1 MRRARIGQILQAA
14 VLAACL
20 GGRPSLALDPSHALD
35 QYGHDAWRIE
45 QGLPQDTVEAI
56 GQTADGYLW
65 VGTQR
70 GLARFDG
77 AGFTVFAPGNV
88 AALRSPAIDSL
99 LADPDG
105 SLWITTDGGGLLRY
119 RDGSFTAVDPPG
131 LPPRLRSLL
140 RDPDGTLWIGS
151 NQGGL
156 LHLKGGSMLPDA
168 ASGLAGS
175 TVTALRRDRDG
186 SLWIGTDHGLARLT
200 AGRLERFTT
209 RDGLPDDRINEIL
222 VDSRGRLWIGTARGL
237 ARRSGGR
244 IDVSAA
250 PGLDGDDILALL
262 EDRDGSLWIGTR
274 RGLGR
279 LRDGRFESA
288 PLADELAGDSIPTLF
303 EDREGSLWVGTGSG
317 GLHRLKDV
325 AFTGYGRA
333 AGLSGSPVWAVL
345 EDSRGRVWIGS
356 DGGLDLLDG
365 GRAAPFPGPPDLRGE
380 VVRAIAED
388 REGSFW
394 IGTYRGLYR
403 LQSGL
408 RGGRVSLYT
417 TAEGL
422 SDNRVLTLLE
432 DREGALWAGT
442 YQGLNRLQDGRV
454 TVYTHDDG
462 LLNDRIFALHQDR
475 SGALWIGTKEG
486 LNRLAGGRI
495 EAFPPRTGGP
505 AGSVFS
511 LQEDAEGTLWIGAA
525 DGLFRYRGG
534 TFTAFTPAEGLPE
547 GGVLLV
553 LDDGLGNLWVCNKGL
568 LRIRKDDLATF
579 ATQRATQRAAQRK
592 GRIRSRAFGAADGMP
607 SSECSGV
614 GRPAGLRSRDG
625 RVWFP
630 TVRGVAVAHPAH
642 LPLNR
647 VPPPVVVEEITAG
660 SRSFPARGEVR
671 LPPGTDRFQIRYT
684 ALSFA
689 DPANVLFRHKL
700 EGFDPDWV
708 EAGARRSA
716 DYTNLPPGA
725 YTFRVAACNDDGLWS
740 EVVSLPLRVE
750 PRIFQ
755 KAWFLALSLMAL
767 FLAILGTI
775 RLRERTLRRR
785 GRALAALVEERTHAL
800 MDEKRRAEGAQQEA
814 EDASRAKTEF
824 LANVSH
830 EIRTPMNA
838 VIGMTSVLLRTPLS
852 REQRDYVDTIR
863 RSGEDLL
870 VILNDILD
878 LSKIEAGRLEIEAIP
893 FRVVDCVKE
902 AMDLLAEG
910 AARKGLKIGSRVEPN
925 VPTVV
930 VSDATRLRQVLVN
943 LIGNAVK
950 FTSEGEV
957 FVSVS
962 ARAAPPGPPPGTLPG
977 PLPGPVVE
985 LRFVIR
991 DTGPGIPMDRLDRLF
1006 KPFSQADSSTT
1017 RLFGGT
1023 GLGLAI
1029 SQRLVE
1035 RLGGTIEV
1043 ESEPGKGAVF
1053 SFTIRC
1059 EPAAVV
1065 DEPVLR
1071 DETGEI
1077 PPGLFRP
1084 LRILLAED
1092 NSINQKVALLLLER
1106 LGYAADVAAN
1116 GLETLAALRRQD
1128 YDVVLMDV
1136 QMPEM
1141 DGLEAARRIVAEPP
1155 RGRRPRII
1163 AMTANALRRDRDACL
1178 AAGMDDYLSKPILL
1192 EDLRAALVRTHAIPA
1207 GVAMA
1212 GAPAAEPHP
1221 VLDPVYL
1228 DRLLELQRTSG
1239 RLIVPTIVDS
1249 FVTEGPR
1256 RLERMRGALARGDR
1270 QDLVLVAH
1278 TLKGGS
1284 AQLGALR
1291 VAAVSKELEES
1302 GKDGQLDGTGE
1313 ILDRL
1318 ERELAAASAAL
1329 LARTRMQETGAPSS

>member
-56 GQTADGYLW
+56 GQTSDGYLW

-77 AGFTVFAPGNV
+77 VGFTVFAPGNTP
-88 AALRSPAIDSL
+88 ALRSPAIDSL
-99 LADPDG
+99 LGDPDG
-105 SLWITTDGGGLLRY
+105 GLWITTDGGGLLRY
-119 RDGSFTAVDPPG
+119 RDGGFTAVDPPG

-156 LHLKGGSMLPDA
+156 LHLKGGSMLPGA
-168 ASGLAGS
+168 APGLARS

-186 SLWIGTDHGLARLT
+186 SLWIGTDHGLARL
-200 AGRLERFTT
+200 AEGRLERFTT
-209 RDGLPDDRINEIL
+209 RDGLPDDRVNEI
-222 VDSRGRLWIGTARGL
+222 VGDSRGRLWIGTARGL
-237 ARRSGGR
+237 AQMSGGR
-244 IDVSAA
+244 IEVPAA
-250 PGLDGDDILALL
+250 PGLDGEDVLSLL
-262 EDRDGSLWIGTR
+262 EDRDGNLWIGTR

-288 PLADELAGDSIPTLF
+288 PLADELAGDSIPTMF
-303 EDREGSLWVGTGSG
+303 EDREGSLWIGTGSG

-325 AFTGYGRA
+325 AFTGFGRA
-333 AGLSGSPVWAVL
+333 AGLSGFPVWAVF
-345 EDSRGRVWIGS
+345 EDSRGRIWIGS
-356 DGGLDLLDG
+356 DGGLDLLDK
-365 GRAAPFPGPPDLRGE
+365 GRAAPFPGLPDLRGE

-403 LQSGL
+403 LKD
-408 RGGRVSLYT
+408 GRVSLYT
-417 TAEGL
+417 TREGL
-422 SDNRVLTLLE
+422 SDNRVLTLYE
-432 DREGALWAGT
+432 DRGGALWAGT

-454 TVYTHDDG
+454 TAYTHEDG
-462 LLNDRIFALHQDR
+462 LLNDRIYALHEDR
-475 SGALWIGTKEG
+475 SGALWIGTKDG
-486 LNRLAGGRI
+486 LNRFAGGRI
-495 EAFPPRTGGP
+495 EALPPRTGAP

-511 LQEDAEGTLWIGAA
+511 FQEDAQGTLWIAGAA
-525 DGLFRYRGG
+525 GLFRYRGE

-547 GGVLLV
+547 GGILLV
-553 LDDGLGNLWVCNKGL
+553 LDDLLGNLWVCNKGL
-568 LRIRKDDLATF
+568 LRIRKDDLEVF
-579 ATQRATQRAAQRK
+579 AAQRAAQRK
-592 GRIRSRAFGAADGMP
+592 GRIPARAFGASDGMP

-625 RVWFP
+625 RLWFP

-642 LPLNR
+642 LPWNR
-647 VPPPVVVEEITAG
+647 VPPPVVVEGITAG
-660 SRSFPARGEVR
+660 PRSFPARGEVR

-684 ALSFA
+684 ALSLV
-689 DPANVLFRHKL
+689 DPAKVLFRHKL
-700 EGFDPDWV
+700 EGFDADWV
-708 EAGARRSA
+708 EAGGRRSA
-716 DYTNLPPGA
+716 DYTNLPPGT
-725 YTFRVAACNDDGLWS
+725 YTFRVAACNDDGVWS
-740 EVVSLPLRVE
+740 GVVSLPLRVE

-755 KAWFLALSLMAL
+755 KAWFLGLGLVAL
-767 FLAILGTI
+767 FLAILGMI
-775 RLRERTLRRR
+775 RLRERSLRRR
-785 GRALAALVEERTHAL
+785 GRDLSALVEERTHAL
-800 MDEKRRAEGAQQEA
+800 MGEKRRAEGAQRNA
-814 EDASRAKTEF
+814 EDASRAKSEF

-893 FRVVDCVKE
+893 FRVADCVKE

-930 VSDATRLRQVLVN
+930 VSDVTRLRQVLVN
-943 LIGNAVK
+943 LVGNAVK

-962 ARAAPPGPPPGTLPG
+962 ARAAPPGPLPG
-977 PLPGPVVE
+977 PAPGPVVE

-1043 ESEPGKGAVF
+1043 ESEPGRGAVF

-1059 EPAAVV
+1059 EPAAILE
-1065 DEPVLR
+1065 DPVLS

-1092 NSINQKVALLLLER
+1092 NSINQKV
-1106 LGYAADVAAN
+1106 
-1116 GLETLAALRRQD
+1116 
-1128 YDVVLMDV
+1128 
-1136 QMPEM
+1136 
-1141 DGLEAARRIVAEPP
+1141 
-1155 RGRRPRII
+1155 
-1163 AMTANALRRDRDACL
+1163 
-1178 AAGMDDYLSKPILL
+1178 
-1192 EDLRAALVRTHAIPA
+1192 
-1207 GVAMA
+1207 
-1212 GAPAAEPHP
+1212 
-1221 VLDPVYL
+1221 
-1228 DRLLELQRTSG
+1228 
-1239 RLIVPTIVDS
+1239 
-1249 FVTEGPR
+1249 
-1256 RLERMRGALARGDR
+1256 
-1270 QDLVLVAH
+1270 
-1278 TLKGGS
+1278 
-1284 AQLGALR
+1284 
-1291 VAAVSKELEES
+1291 
-1302 GKDGQLDGTGE
+1302 
-1313 ILDRL
+1313 
-1318 ERELAAASAAL
+1318 
-1329 LARTRMQETGAPSS
+1329 

>member
-20 GGRPSLALDPSHALD
+20 GGRPSLALDPSHAL
-35 QYGHDAWRIE
+35 AME
-45 QGLPQDTVEAI
+45 
-56 GQTADGYLW
+56 
-65 VGTQR
+65 
-70 GLARFDG
+70 
-77 AGFTVFAPGNV
+77 PGV
-88 AALRSPAIDSL
+88 
-99 LADPDG
+99 
-105 SLWITTDGGGLLRY
+105 
-119 RDGSFTAVDPPG
+119 
-131 LPPRLRSLL
+131 
-140 RDPDGTLWIGS
+140 
-151 NQGGL
+151 
-156 LHLKGGSMLPDA
+156 
-168 ASGLAGS
+168 
-175 TVTALRRDRDG
+175 
-186 SLWIGTDHGLARLT
+186 
-200 AGRLERFTT
+200 
-209 RDGLPDDRINEIL
+209 
-222 VDSRGRLWIGTARGL
+222 
-237 ARRSGGR
+237 
-244 IDVSAA
+244 
-250 PGLDGDDILALL
+250 
-262 EDRDGSLWIGTR
+262 
-274 RGLGR
+274 
-279 LRDGRFESA
+279 
-288 PLADELAGDSIPTLF
+288 
-303 EDREGSLWVGTGSG
+303 
-317 GLHRLKDV
+317 
-325 AFTGYGRA
+325 
-333 AGLSGSPVWAVL
+333 
-345 EDSRGRVWIGS
+345 
-356 DGGLDLLDG
+356 
-365 GRAAPFPGPPDLRGE
+365 
-380 VVRAIAED
+380 
-388 REGSFW
+388 
-394 IGTYRGLYR
+394 
-403 LQSGL
+403 
-408 RGGRVSLYT
+408 
-417 TAEGL
+417 
-422 SDNRVLTLLE
+422 
-432 DREGALWAGT
+432 
-442 YQGLNRLQDGRV
+442 
-454 TVYTHDDG
+454 
-462 LLNDRIFALHQDR
+462 
-475 SGALWIGTKEG
+475 
-486 LNRLAGGRI
+486 
-495 EAFPPRTGGP
+495 
-505 AGSVFS
+505 
-511 LQEDAEGTLWIGAA
+511 
-525 DGLFRYRGG
+525 
-534 TFTAFTPAEGLPE
+534 
-547 GGVLLV
+547 
-553 LDDGLGNLWVCNKGL
+553 
-568 LRIRKDDLATF
+568 
-579 ATQRATQRAAQRK
+579 
-592 GRIRSRAFGAADGMP
+592 
-607 SSECSGV
+607 
-614 GRPAGLRSRDG
+614 
-625 RVWFP
+625 
-630 TVRGVAVAHPAH
+630 
-642 LPLNR
+642 
-647 VPPPVVVEEITAG
+647 
-660 SRSFPARGEVR
+660 
-671 LPPGTDRFQIRYT
+671 
-684 ALSFA
+684 
-689 DPANVLFRHKL
+689 
-700 EGFDPDWV
+700 
-708 EAGARRSA
+708 
-716 DYTNLPPGA
+716 
-725 YTFRVAACNDDGLWS
+725 
-740 EVVSLPLRVE
+740 
-750 PRIFQ
+750 FQ
-755 KAWFLALSLMAL
+755 KAWFLALCLAAL
-767 FLAILGTI
+767 FLAILGLI
-775 RLRERTLRRR
+775 RLQERALRRR
-785 GRALAALVEERTHAL
+785 GHDLSALVEERTHAL
-800 MDEKRRAEGAQQEA
+800 LDEKRRAEGAQREA
-814 EDASRAKTEF
+814 EDASRAKSEF

-893 FRVVDCVKE
+893 FRVADCVKE
-902 AMDLLAEG
+902 AVDLLAEG

-957 FVSVS
+957 FVNVS
-962 ARAAPPGPPPGTLPG
+962 ARAAPPGPAPGQG
-977 PLPGPVVE
+977 VE
-985 LRFVIR
+985 LRFAIR

-1059 EPAAVV
+1059 EPAAVM

-1116 GLETLAALRRQD
+1116 GLEVLTSLRRQD

-1192 EDLRAALVRTHAIPA
+1192 EDLRAALLRTQAVPA
-1207 GVAMA
+1207 GVAAMA
-1212 GAPAAEPHP
+1212 ASEEPAA

-1239 RLIVPTIVDS
+1239 RLIVPTIVDN

-1291 VAAVSKELEES
+1291 VAAVSRELEES

-1318 ERELAAASAAL
+1318 ERELAAASTAL
-1329 LARTRMQETGAPSS
+1329 LARSRMQETGAPSS